1 MKHPQT
7 LAERLYKEFPNPRL
21 RSIKDNACCIFTLMW
36 CLGLD
41 PEDADAIITVGKLID
56 KGIIDDDCTVYW
68 QRAIEHLSGRQATV
82 DFVDITDIKKIKNRT
97 PVRYVKGSHG
107 HWVGVEKG
115 KIAFNSLD
123 YSNCV
128 ANGQPQT
135 MRVLNFKVVTK

>member
-21 RSIKDNACCIFTLMW
+21 RSIKDNACCIFTLIW

-56 KGIIDDDCTVYW
+56 KGIIDEDCTVYW
-68 QRAIEHLSGRQATV
+68 QRTIEHLTGRQATV

-97 PVRYVKGSHG
+97 PVRYVYKGRG
-107 HWVGVEKG
+107 HWVGVENG
-115 KIAFNSLD
+115 KNAFNSLD

-135 MRVLNFKVVTK
+135 MRVLKFKVVTK

>member
-7 LAERLYKEFPNPRL
+7 LAERLYNEFPNPRL

-56 KGIIDDDCTVYW
+56 KGIIDEDCLVYW

-97 PVRYVKGSHG
+97 PVLYVKGKHE

-128 ANGQPQT
+128 ANGQPKT